1 MMHFNTA
8 VDPHR
13 YVNYYQKQA
22 GGSLPG
28 YAGVPSMYG
37 AGLGGLFRG
46 LFRMAMPLLRKG
58 IVIAKPHLK
67 AAARNIAG
75 DVITNVMNHRMNNQK
90 DKTQNG
96 SGLLVMSRTNVKR
109 PPGVRSVLSTFKNKG
124 KTKKRSVSKRKS
136 SNKQRRG
143 GVAKKGVKNIF

>member
-1 MMHFNTA
+1 MPFNTA
-8 VDPHR
+8 ADPHR

-28 YAGVPSMYG
+28 YAGLPSMYG

-58 IVIAKPHLK
+58 IGIAKPHLK
-67 AAARNIAG
+67 TAAKNIAS

-90 DKTQNG
+90 DKSQHG
-96 SGLLVMSRTNVKR
+96 SGLLVMSRTRVKR
-109 PPGVRSVLSTFKNKG
+109 PPGVRSVLSTYKNKG

-136 SNKQRRG
+136 SSKQRRSR
-143 GVAKKGVKNIF
+143 GVKKRCKNIF